1 MRDSTPRG
9 AGHPDFGDAPPKP
22 SRGSHGPIR
31 ILVADDERE
40 VREALADLINEE
52 PNLQLVG
59 MAGDAD
65 EAIELADAAR
75 PDVVVLDVAMPKG
88 GGPKAAREIRIR
100 HPGTRLLALSAHE
113 DGASVRAM
121 LGEGAEG
128 YLVKGAPVEDILEA
142 IHRSAQGQASLS
154 SEITTD
160 VVTALGE
167 HLKRER
173 AASRRWELWRS
184 LIQRTIDD

>member
-1 MRDSTPRG
+1 MRESTPRG
-9 AGHPDFGDAPPKP
+9 AGHPDFGDAPPEP

-128 YLVKGAPVEDILEA
+128 YLVKVP
-142 IHRSAQGQASLS
+142 RWRTS
-154 SEITTD
+154 
-160 VVTALGE
+160 
-167 HLKRER
+167 
-173 AASRRWELWRS
+173 SRRSTAALRGRPACRRRS
-184 LIQRTIDD
+184 PPTW

>member
-75 PDVVVLDVAMPKG
+75 PDVGALEIPDPAHHGRRKPRRTVPADRASEEPPG
-88 GGPKAAREIRIR
+88 GRIR
-100 HPGTRLLALSAHE
+100 GRVPVHPGAGPPDR
-113 DGASVRAM
+113 
-121 LGEGAEG
+121 
-128 YLVKGAPVEDILEA
+128 
-142 IHRSAQGQASLS
+142 
-154 SEITTD
+154 D
-160 VVTALGE
+160 VV
-167 HLKRER
+167 RR
-173 AASRRWELWRS
+173 SRRGGAGQGAGAN
-184 LIQRTIDD
+184 QRPRRPGLHGPTP